1 MDSLTTHPSTAQQ
14 ATAFTSPASL
24 SFPGGAGDLTPPS
37 EKDGYALANG
47 KSGKTNGA
55 DGPVHGGNATSNG
68 TGVTPTTPAATPGA
82 GQGVSGIVPTLQNIV
97 ATVNLDCRLD
107 LKTIALHAR
116 NAEYNPKRF
125 AAVIMRIREPKTTAL
140 IFASGKMVVT
150 GAKSEDDSKLASRKY
165 ARIIQKLGFNAKFTD
180 FKIQNIVGSC
190 DIKFPIRLEGLASR
204 HHNFS
209 SYEPELFPGLIYRMY
224 KPKIVLLIFVSGK
237 IVLTGAKVR
246 EEIYQA
252 FETIYPVL
260 SVSTA
265 VAILSSSLYAD
276 THLTIVDPELTDLE
290 HIHND
295 EAFQYTPSP
304 HTASIDSSRII
315 RPDYANGAYCK
326 LANQAQEAWRSGYGG
341 KGVYH
346 ESGLAVVAGK
356 KGSQYVEAAC
366 RNVEDPT
373 RRTEDQ
379 MKEPTTVAKLNSPQD
394 IRAILGLPPHH
405 SPRSA
410 HPESEQLGTTGY
422 INRSSGWANAEGAMR
437 HEMRRILKH
446 RRNPSRITFRR
457 ARVDRFLFR
466 RTDDESKPSVSGVHL
481 TDSSSLS
488 ADLTVVA
495 TGAWTPSLLVLT
507 GQVRSTAQCLAYIPL
522 TKSEADS
529 LSAMPVLLNLSTG
542 YFVIPPAL
550 NTASPSASST
560 LCSSTSTGE
569 VYSHHLKVAGH
580 CHGYLSPAPVTVV
593 TPSST
598 VHLHPSIPSS
608 SPVPPPA
615 LRGLRAFQSSIFP
628 PSSPL
633 SSRPFSSSRLCHYTD
648 TPTGDFLITYH
659 PEYENLFLCTGGSGH
674 GFKFLP
680 VLGNEVLKIMERRG
694 GEWQRLWGWKDKHVG
709 EWKGDGS
716 RGGEMGELLEDA
728 MKEGGERESKSK
740 L

>member
-1 MDSLTTHPSTAQQ
+1 MDSLTTHPATAQQ

-37 EKDGYALANG
+37 EKDGYAQANG
-47 KSGKTNGA
+47 KPGKTNGVDA
-55 DGPVHGGNATSNG
+55 QANGANAALNGN
-68 TGVTPTTPAATPGA
+68 GVTPTTPAATPAA

-260 SVSTA
+260 SDFLSTA
-265 VAILSSSLYAD
+265 LAILSSSLYD
-276 THLTIVDPELTDLE
+276 ETHLTIVDSGLTDLDLLQS
-290 HIHND
+290 D
-295 EAFQYTPSP
+295 ELPRYTPSA

-315 RPDYANGAYCK
+315 RPDYANPAYSK
-326 LANQAQEAWRSGYGG
+326 LAAEAQEAWRSGYGG
-341 KGVYH
+341 EGVYH

-356 KGSQYVEAAC
+356 SGNEYVEAAC
-366 RNVEDPT
+366 RNVED
-373 RRTEDQ
+373 
-379 MKEPTTVAKLNSPQD
+379 KEATNVERLNNPQD
-394 IRAILGLPPHH
+394 IKAILGLPSDYCPG
-405 SPRSA
+405 REQA
-410 HPESEQLGTTGY
+410 EDAEQLGTTGY

-437 HEMRRILKH
+437 TQMRRILEEH
-446 RRNPSRITFRR
+446 RRDPSRLTLRR
-457 ARVDRFLFR
+457 AKAKHLLFSP
-466 RTDDESKPSVSGVHL
+466 TSNDSKPRVCGVQL
-481 TDSSSLS
+481 TDSSSLR
-488 ADLTVVA
+488 ADLIILA
-495 TGAWTPSLLVLT
+495 TGAWTPSLLDLT
-507 GQVRSTAQCLAYIPL
+507 GRVQSTAQCLAYLPL
-522 TKSEADS
+522 TSSEAEAM
-529 LSAMPVLLNLSTG
+529 SAMPVLLNLSTG
-542 YFVIPPAL
+542 YFVIPPAQ
-550 NTASPSASST
+550 NSASPSACPPSRQSPET
-560 LCSSTSTGE
+560 V
-569 VYSHHLKVAGH
+569 VYTHHLKVAGH
-580 CHGYLSPAPVTVV
+580 CHGYLSPTPITIPT
-593 TPSST
+593 TPSRT
-598 VHLHPSIPSS
+598 INLCPSLPSS

-615 LRGLRAFQSSIFP
+615 LKSLRAFISSIFGP
-628 PSSPL
+628 TAPL
-633 SSRPFSSSRLCHYTD
+633 SSRPFASSRLCHYTD

-659 PEYENLFLCTGGSGH
+659 PDYSNLFLCTGGSGH

-680 VLGNEVLKIMERRG
+680 VLGREVLKIMERRG
-694 GEWQRLWGWKDKHVG
+694 DGEWARLWSWKDQKHVG
-709 EWKGDGS
+709 EWMGDGS
-716 RGGEMGELLEDA
+716 RGGEKGVLLEDA
-728 MKEGGERESKSK
+728 MKAEGGDKDRRSK